1 MPTAQQYI
9 YELLNQVLD
18 PCQMFDNLNE
28 YNGDK
33 LIEQFI
39 NVNVKSIIVENGK
52 TVDTGINTD
61 ITANVSNFLKS
72 SLFET
77 EFLELMGCTIEY
89 FGDNDSYNNNN
100 DTNYAKKF
108 FDLGKN
114 SLYIWNLLKLSKAI
128 PSEVVMN
135 KDFNYFQIYSARTL
149 NQTINETINYPS
161 GVTLPNQEIIQQG
174 RESFNSLYSLFNS
187 IDFVVVKLKLT
198 FSTNHEINGSRQI
211 DEAMPIHVLSNSI
224 EAYALRLIRLGKNIS
239 ITFEIPQ
246 DVTSMN
252 NSDRIKVH
260 FNCGWYNGSEKM
272 FNLTTMK

>member
-1 MPTAQQYI
+1 MPTAQKYI
-9 YELLNQVLD
+9 YELLN
-18 PCQMFDNLNE
+18 QMFDNLNE

-33 LIEQFI
+33 SIEQFI
-39 NVNVKSIIVENGK
+39 NVNVKSIIVQHGK
-52 TVDTGINTD
+52 VVDTDINTD

-77 EFLELMGCTIEY
+77 EFLELMECTIEY
-89 FGDNDSYNNNN
+89 FSDNDSYNNN

-161 GVTLPNQEIIQQG
+161 VYIAKPRNNTTRKRII
-174 RESFNSLYSLFNS
+174 
-187 IDFVVVKLKLT
+187 
-198 FSTNHEINGSRQI
+198 
-211 DEAMPIHVLSNSI
+211 
-224 EAYALRLIRLGKNIS
+224 
-239 ITFEIPQ
+239 
-246 DVTSMN
+246 
-252 NSDRIKVH
+252 
-260 FNCGWYNGSEKM
+260 
-272 FNLTTMK
+272 